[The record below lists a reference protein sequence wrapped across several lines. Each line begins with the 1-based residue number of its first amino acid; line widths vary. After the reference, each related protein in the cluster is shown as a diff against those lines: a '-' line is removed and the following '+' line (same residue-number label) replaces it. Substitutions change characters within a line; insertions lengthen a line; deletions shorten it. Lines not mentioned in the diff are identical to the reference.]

1 MVLITCVARSATH
14 ERQHLGLEEQTS
26 PLEAVPPYT
35 AQTAG
40 KRGVPISAQEDGMQV
55 VPLVELADQNESCD
69 SAKGGDNVSKMSYKS
84 VYTKEKGNSIRL
96 QSLVGKCVSKGSL
109 RAMETKPRSPVSAY

>member
-14 ERQHLGLEEQTS
+14 ERQHLDLEEQTS

-40 KRGVPISAQEDGMQV
+40 KRGVSISAQEDGMQV

-69 SAKGGDNVSKMSYKS
+69 SAKGGKCFQNELQVGLH
-84 VYTKEKGNSIRL
+84 KGE
-96 QSLVGKCVSKGSL
+96 GKL
-109 RAMETKPRSPVSAY
+109 Y

>member
-1 MVLITCVARSATH
+1 M
-14 ERQHLGLEEQTS
+14 GLEEQTS

-69 SAKGGDNVSKMSYKS
+69 SAKGGIMFPK
-84 VYTKEKGNSIRL
+84 
-96 QSLVGKCVSKGSL
+96 
-109 RAMETKPRSPVSAY
+109 